1 MYDVQKRWIRLSWF
15 YLLGSCFSAP
25 WTLLPLCKTSFGVL
39 SLFLGMVKWLP
50 IHLPGEQF
58 QPPKKCLSQHAYR
71 NSLLEACARPLD
83 LPLSPEAWGL
93 WFGGCA
99 HVARGKVHCYW
110 RFSGTRSGGGV
121 PQKKGGG
128 VPEEKEN
135 CAYRP
140 QIIATT
146 VYVIDNTCKT
156 VFKLFT
162 GFRMGALNTEK
173 YSHSRLFVQVSFSGI
188 GVFKAP
194 HLQLLF
200 YTIYRESILCP
211 VFVLWNTYMYLL
223 YLCFCK

>member
-1 MYDVQKRWIRLSWF
+1 MFKRGG
-15 YLLGSCFSAP
+15 LGSVGSTCSEAVSLHLEP
-25 WTLLPLCKTSFGVL
+25 CSLCVRARLVYCL
-39 SLFLGMVKWLP
+39 SSWEWENGCP
-50 IHLPGEQF
+50 YILPGEQF
-58 QPPKKCLSQHAYR
+58 QPPKKCLSQYAYR

-99 HVARGKVHCYW
+99 HVARGKVHCFW

-128 VPEEKEN
+128 VPEEKEK
-135 CAYRP
+135 CACWL
-140 QIIATT
+140 QIITTT
-146 VYVIDNTCKT
+146 VYIIDNTCKT

-162 GFRMGALNTEK
+162 GFRMGLLNIEK
-173 YSHSRLFVQVSFSGI
+173 YSNSRLFVQVSFSGI

-211 VFVLWNTYMYLL
+211 VFVLWNTYIYLL